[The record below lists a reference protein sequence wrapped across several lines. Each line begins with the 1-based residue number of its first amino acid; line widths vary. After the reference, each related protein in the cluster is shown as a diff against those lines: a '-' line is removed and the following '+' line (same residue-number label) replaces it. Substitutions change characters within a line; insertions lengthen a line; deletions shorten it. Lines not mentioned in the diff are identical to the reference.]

1 MKQKMREKIKKIDY
15 WLVAILILA
24 AFLYGWNIWKAGYAN
39 QFYTAAIVSMSKSW
53 KAFWYGS
60 FDPASF
66 ITVDKPPVALWFM
79 VICVK
84 IFGFHSWSIVLSLIH
99 I

>member
-53 KAFWYGS
+53 KAFG
-60 FDPASF
+60 
-66 ITVDKPPVALWFM
+66 M
-79 VICVK
+79 V
-84 IFGFHSWSIVLSLIH
+84 VLIQLVLLRWISLL
-99 I
+99 